1 MKAELTK
8 EVLEERIEELK
19 ADIKE
24 FTIMELEAK
33 TEKAK
38 IRYGIL
44 LSQTKDLLMVTIE
57 GLKYVDNYIEMKKE
71 LSELL
76 EDDDLKELQGLL
88 INIFKDL

>member
-57 GLKYVDNYIEMKKE
+57 GLKYVENYIEMKKE

>member
-1 MKAELTK
+1 MKVELTK

-24 FTIMELEAK
+24 FTIMELEAS

-44 LSQTKDLLMVTIE
+44 LSQTKDTLMVTIE
-57 GLKYVDNYIEMKKE
+57 GLKYVNEKIEMKKE
-71 LSELL
+71 ITDLMKNDEL
-76 EDDDLKELQGLL
+76 EELQ
-88 INIFKDL
+88 NIVLKILKDL